1 MPIFAVEFIQ
11 KILKIHK
18 NMSVLSITFHCTKDR
33 LEEWENYIDETL
45 VLMTENLMDV
55 SKYILSE
62 VHSDFIEEGKN
73 YNLLLIFDN
82 NGLREDFIKSELL
95 NISERIEKKFG
106 QEVMVFNTFLNPKK
120 TRL

>member
-1 MPIFAVEFIQ
+1 MG
-11 KILKIHK
+11 
-18 NMSVLSITFHCTKDR
+18 VLSITFHCTKDK

-55 SKYILSE
+55 DKYILSE
-62 VHSDFIEEGKN
+62 VHSDYIEDGKN

-82 NGLREDFIKSELL
+82 DELREDFIKSELL

-106 QEVMVFNTFLNPKK
+106 QEVMIFNTYLNPKK

>member
-1 MPIFAVEFIQ
+1 MGI
-11 KILKIHK
+11 
-18 NMSVLSITFHCTKDR
+18 LSITFHCTKDN
-33 LEEWENYIDETL
+33 LKEWENYIDETL

-55 SKYILSE
+55 NKYILSE
-62 VHSDFIEEGKN
+62 VHSDYIEDGKN

-82 NGLREDFIKSELL
+82 EELREDFIQSELL

-106 QEVMVFNTFLNPKK
+106 QEVMIFNTFLNPKK

>member
-1 MPIFAVEFIQ
+1 
-11 KILKIHK
+11 
-18 NMSVLSITFHCTKDR
+18 MSVLSITFHCTKDN

-55 SKYILSE
+55 DKYILSE
-62 VHSDFIEEGKN
+62 VHSDFIEDGKN

-95 NISERIEKKFG
+95 NISEIIDKKFG
-106 QEVMVFNTFLNPKK
+106 QEVMIFNTFLNPKK